1 MAEKVTNYVELHAA
15 SAFSFLEGASQPE
28 DLIARAQE
36 LEIPAI
42 ALLDRNGFYGSA
54 RMHTAGDRNSIRAHV
69 GAEISTSAL
78 GSESVPRL
86 TPAPWLPH
94 QHPGEPARLPLLC
107 ASRTGYQN
115 LCQLITQFKMR
126 EPTKAE
132 GAATHDDLAQYSEG
146 LLCLTGGDEGPL
158 ASALTTGGEPA
169 ARALL
174 EQLTRLYGPNN
185 VYVELQ
191 RHHER
196 DEEARNQA
204 ALSLARSMQLPV
216 VATNGVRYAQPRDR
230 EILDLFTSI
239 RHHVDLDH
247 AGRLLALNSHR
258 HLRSAA
264 AMSALFRDIPE
275 AIANTLE
282 ISQRLQFQ
290 LNDLGYEFPHYPVPD
305 NDTMDSFLRKR
316 TDEGVLRRY
325 GPKNNPSLLARARKQ
340 VDHELALIAKLG
352 FAGYFLIVWDIVQYC
367 KRNDIL
373 IQGRG
378 SAANSAVCYALEI
391 TAIDPVGME
400 LLFERFLSENR
411 GEWPDI
417 DLDLPSEEKREQA
430 IQYVYQRYGELG
442 AAMTANVITYRG
454 KSAAREVGKALGFDQ
469 ESLGRL
475 TSLVSQWEWRG
486 ESDTMAN
493 SFHHAGFDVQH
504 PRIAKYLE
512 LCVRLQDLPRHL
524 GQHSGGMVIC
534 QGQLNRVVPL
544 ERASMPGRTVV
555 QWDKEDCADLGIV
568 KVDLLGLGMMAVIKD
583 CLTLIPEHY
592 KESVSLAH
600 LPEDPE
606 VYRVLQ
612 RADTVGMFQ
621 IESRAQMASLPRNC
635 PDRFYDLVVQV
646 AIIRPGPIVGKMM
659 HPYMR
664 RRQGREAVTYPH
676 PSLEPVLKRTLGVPL
691 FQEQLL
697 RIAMTVANFTGAEAE
712 ELRRAVGMRRSWQRM
727 KDLEVKLRAGMTA
740 NGLAPKT
747 QDEIVQAISSFALYG
762 FPESH
767 AASFALLAYASA
779 YFKVKYL
786 AAFTAAI
793 LNNQPMGFYAPAVLV
808 KDAQRHG
815 LRVRPIDVQQSDWPC
830 TVESLS
836 SRAERSEGEGSAVV
850 SLHLG
855 TNRVPHIC
863 PVLADVGFHES
874 RLGNRIV
881 SGHDFQSC
889 RYGSNGERASA
900 PEYNRVPHICPVLA
914 DVGFHESRLGNRIV
928 SGHDFQS
935 CRYGSNGERALAPEY
950 NRVPHICPVLA
961 DVGFHESRLGNRIV
975 SGHDFQSCRYGSN
988 EGGALAPEYRP
999 APDLPQPATCN
1010 LQPDPLP
1017 APSSPL
1023 LALRLGLGYARGLRQ
1038 QVGEAIVAARKNNGP
1053 FTSVDDLAL
1062 RVPSLNKKEITLL
1075 ANIGALN
1082 NVAGIGHRRDA
1093 LWQVERAGKP
1103 EGPLLTH
1110 SGALLADPPDPSPLA
1125 QMTPEERLVADY
1137 SGTGLTTGRHPMSY
1151 RREELRRQNVLSA
1164 QDLRTRRDG
1173 EWVRA
1178 AGCVIARQRP
1188 GTAKGF
1194 VFLSMEDETGI
1205 ANIIVTPQM
1214 YERNQVTVTRSRFLL
1229 VEGPLQNQDNVI
1241 HVKAARLTPL
1251 DDHAVQIHSHDFH

>member
-1 MAEKVTNYVELHAA
+1 MTDKVTNYVELHAA
-15 SAFSFLEGASQPE
+15 SAFSFLEGSSQPE
-28 DLIARAQE
+28 DLIERAVE
-36 LEIPAI
+36 LKIPAV

-54 RMHTAGDRNSIRAHV
+54 RMHTAAERNNIRAHV
-69 GAEISTSAL
+69 GAEISTSAF
-78 GSESVPRL
+78 GAEGASAAPQVPPKARSA
-86 TPAPWLPH
+86 AP
-94 QHPGEPARLPLLC
+94 QVPLLC

-132 GAATHDDLAQYSEG
+132 GAATLNDLAQFSDG

-158 ASALTTGGEPA
+158 AAALTTGGEPA

-174 EQLTRLYGPNN
+174 ENLIALYGTNN

-191 RHHER
+191 RHQLP
-196 DEEARNQA
+196 DQEARNQA
-204 ALSLARSMQLPV
+204 ALRLARSMKLPI
-216 VATNGVRYAQPRDR
+216 VATNGVRYAAPRDR
-230 EILDLFTSI
+230 EVLDVFTAI

-247 AGRLLALNSHR
+247 AGRLLATNNHR
-258 HLRSAA
+258 YLRSAA
-264 AMSALFRDIPE
+264 EMSALFRDLPE
-275 AIANTLE
+275 ALANTHE
-282 ISQRLQFQ
+282 ISQRLAFK
-290 LNDLGYEFPHYPVPD
+290 LADLGYEFPRYPVPTD
-305 NDTMDSFLRKR
+305 ENANETMDTFLRKR
-316 TDEGVLRRY
+316 VDEGVRLRY
-325 GPKNNPSLLARARKQ
+325 GAKNNPGLLARARKQ
-340 VDHELALIAKLG
+340 IDRELALIAKLG
-352 FAGYFLIVWDIVQYC
+352 FAGYFLIVWDIVRYC
-367 KRNDIL
+367 KQHDIL

-400 LLFERFLSENR
+400 LLFERFLNENR

-486 ESDTMAN
+486 KNDTMAN
-493 SFHHAGFDVQH
+493 SFHHAGFDVEH
-504 PRIAKYLE
+504 PRIAKYLQ

-544 ERASMPGRTVV
+544 ERASMPGRTVI

-568 KVDLLGLGMMAVIKD
+568 KVDLLGLGMMAVLKD
-583 CLTLIPEHY
+583 CLTLIPQHY
-592 KESVSLAH
+592 GDPIDLAH
-600 LPEDPE
+600 LPEDDE

-740 NGLAPKT
+740 NNIPAKT
-747 QDEIVQAISSFALYG
+747 QDEIVQSISSFALYG

-767 AASFALLAYASA
+767 AASFALIAYASA
-779 YFKVKYL
+779 YIKVKYL

-815 LRVRPIDVQQSDWPC
+815 LKVRPIDIQISDWPC
-830 TVESLS
+830 TVEHEANGSQEPGARS
-836 SRAERSEGEGSAVV
+836 PDPSPVACNRSVSR
-850 SLHLG
+850 
-855 TNRVPHIC
+855 
-863 PVLADVGFHES
+863 
-874 RLGNRIV
+874 V
-881 SGHDFQSC
+881 SGTTV
-889 RYGSNGERASA
+889 EA
-900 PEYNRVPHICPVLA
+900 PAFRP
-914 DVGFHESRLGNRIV
+914 GNQP
-928 SGHDFQS
+928 SD
-935 CRYGSNGERALAPEY
+935 ETWALAP
-950 NRVPHICPVLA
+950 A
-961 DVGFHESRLGNRIV
+961 FH
-975 SGHDFQSCRYGSN
+975 
-988 EGGALAPEYRP
+988 
-999 APDLPQPATCN
+999 N
-1010 LQPDPLP
+1010 L
-1017 APSSPL
+1017 S
-1023 LALRLGLGYARGLRQ
+1023 LRLGLGYARGLRE
-1038 QVGEAIVAARKNNGP
+1038 QVGKAIAEARRTGGP
-1053 FTSVDDLAL
+1053 FTSVDDLVI

-1110 SGALLADPPDPSPLA
+1110 TGALLKDEPDPSPLA

-1151 RREELRRQNVLSA
+1151 RRADLRAQNVLTA
-1164 QDLRTRRDG
+1164 EDLRKGRDG

-1178 AGCVIARQRP
+1178 AGCIIARQRP

-1205 ANIIVTPQM
+1205 ANVIVTPQM
-1214 YERNQVTVTRSRFLL
+1214 YEQNQVTVTRARFLL

-1251 DDHAVQIHSHDFH
+1251 DDKEVEIRSHDFH

>member
-1 MAEKVTNYVELHAA
+1 MTDSRYVELHAA

-28 DLIARAQE
+28 DLIERATE

-54 RMHTAGDRNSIRAHV
+54 RMHTSGESNKIRAHV
-69 GAEISTSAL
+69 GAEISTSAF
-78 GSESVPRL
+78 GPRL

-94 QHPGEPARLPLLC
+94 PKHPNQPATAEPARIPLLC
-107 ASRTGYQN
+107 ASRSGYQN

-132 GAATHDDLAQYSEG
+132 GAATLNDLAQYSEG
-146 LLCLTGGDEGPL
+146 VICLTGGDEGPL
-158 ASALTTGGEPA
+158 AAALTAGGEPA
-169 ARALL
+169 ARTLL
-174 EQLTRLYGPNN
+174 ENLTHLYGRNN

-191 RHHER
+191 RHQLR
-196 DEEARNQA
+196 DQEARNQA
-204 ALSLARSMQLPV
+204 ALRLARSLNLPI
-216 VATNGVRYAQPRDR
+216 VATNGVRYAKPYDR
-230 EILDLFTSI
+230 EVLDLFTSI

-247 AGRLLALNSHR
+247 SGRLLASNNHR
-258 HLRSAA
+258 YLRSAA
-264 AMSALFRDIPE
+264 EMEALFRDLPE
-275 AIANTLE
+275 AISNTQE
-282 ISQRLQFQ
+282 ISQRLAFQ
-290 LNDLGYEFPHYPVPD
+290 LTDLGYEFPHYPVPD
-305 NDTMDSFLRKR
+305 SDTMDTFLRKR
-316 TDEGVLRRY
+316 TDEGLLRRY
-325 GPKNNPSLLARARKQ
+325 GAKNDPALLARARKQ
-340 VDHELALIAKLG
+340 IDHELALIARLG

-367 KRNDIL
+367 KKHDIL

-400 LLFERFLSENR
+400 LLFERFLNENR

-486 ESDTMAN
+486 ETDTMAN
-493 SFHHAGFDVQH
+493 SFHHAGFDVEH

-534 QGQLNRVVPL
+534 QGQLNHIVPL
-544 ERASMPGRTVV
+544 ERASMPGRTVI

-583 CLTLIPEHY
+583 CLTLIPQHY
-592 KESVSLAH
+592 GDPIDLAH

-606 VYRVLQ
+606 VYKVLQ
-612 RADTVGMFQ
+612 HADTVGMFQ

-635 PDRFYDLVVQV
+635 PDHFYDLVVQV

-664 RRQGREAVTYPH
+664 RRQGREEVTYPH

-697 RIAMTVANFTGAEAE
+697 RIAMTVANFSGAEAE

-727 KDLEVKLRAGMTA
+727 KDLEVKLRAGMTT

-779 YFKVKYL
+779 YIKVKYL

-815 LRVRPIDVQQSDWPC
+815 LKVHPIDIQISDWPC
-830 TVESLS
+830 TVEHNDEPQL
-836 SRAERSEGEGSAVV
+836 
-850 SLHLG
+850 
-855 TNRVPHIC
+855 RVPHIC
-863 PVLADVGFHES
+863 PVLAGVGKQDA
-874 RLGNRIV
+874 R
-881 SGHDFQSC
+881 
-889 RYGSNGERASA
+889 SNLS
-900 PEYNRVPHICPVLA
+900 
-914 DVGFHESRLGNRIV
+914 
-928 SGHDFQS
+928 
-935 CRYGSNGERALAPEY
+935 
-950 NRVPHICPVLA
+950 
-961 DVGFHESRLGNRIV
+961 
-975 SGHDFQSCRYGSN
+975 
-988 EGGALAPEYRP
+988 
-999 APDLPQPATCN
+999 
-1010 LQPDPLP
+1010 
-1017 APSSPL
+1017 
-1023 LALRLGLGYARGLRQ
+1023 LRLGLGYARGLREQ
-1038 QVGEAIVAARKNNGP
+1038 IGKAIAEERRNQGP
-1053 FTSVDDLAL
+1053 FKSVDDLAL
-1062 RVPSLNKKEITLL
+1062 RVPTLNKKEITLL

-1082 NVAGIGHRRDA
+1082 NVEGIGHRRDA

-1110 SGALLADPPDPSPLA
+1110 TGALLADAQDPSPLS

-1151 RREELRRQNVLSA
+1151 RRAELRAQKVLTA
-1164 QDLRTRRDG
+1164 EELRTRRDG

-1178 AGCVIARQRP
+1178 AGCIIARQRP

-1214 YERNQVTVTRSRFLL
+1214 YEQNQVTVTRSRFLL
-1229 VEGPLQNQDNVI
+1229 VEGPLQNQDNVV
-1241 HVKAARLTPL
+1241 HVKAARLTAL
-1251 DDHAVQIHSHDFH
+1251 SDNAVEIRSHDFH

>member
-1 MAEKVTNYVELHAA
+1 MFVSLRAITAQPTPRYIELHAA

-42 ALLDRNGFYGSA
+42 ALLDRNGVYGSA
-54 RMHTAGDRNSIRAHV
+54 RMHTSGERNTIRAHV
-69 GAEISTSAL
+69 GAEISTSAF
-78 GSESVPRL
+78 GPRL

-107 ASRTGYQN
+107 QSRTGYQN

-126 EPTKAE
+126 ETTKAE
-132 GAATHDDLAQYSEG
+132 GAATHNDLAQYFEG
-146 LLCLTGGDEGPL
+146 LICLTGGDEGPL

-174 EQLTRLYGPNN
+174 EQLTHLYGRNN

-191 RHHER
+191 RHQER
-196 DEEARNQA
+196 EEEWRNQA
-204 ALSLARSMQLPV
+204 ALRLARSLQLPI
-216 VATNGVRYAQPRDR
+216 VATNGVRYAKPHDR

-247 AGRLLALNSHR
+247 AGRLLASNNHR
-258 HLRSAA
+258 YLRSAA
-264 AMSALFRDIPE
+264 EMSTLFRDLPE
-275 AIANTLE
+275 AIANTHAL
-282 ISQRLQFQ
+282 SQRLAFQ
-290 LNDLGYEFPHYPVPD
+290 LTDLGYEFPHYPVPD
-305 NDTMDSFLRKR
+305 SDTMDSFLRKR

-325 GPKNNPSLLARARKQ
+325 GAKNDRTLLARARKQ
-340 VDHELALIAKLG
+340 IDHELALIAKLG

-367 KRNDIL
+367 KKNGIL

-400 LLFERFLSENR
+400 LLFERFLNENR

-469 ESLGRL
+469 ESLSRL

-486 ESDTMAN
+486 ENDTMAN
-493 SFHHAGFDVQH
+493 SFHHAGFDVEH

-534 QGQLNRVVPL
+534 QGQLNHVVPL

-583 CLTLIPEHY
+583 CLTLIPQHY
-592 KESVSLAH
+592 GHPIDLAQ

-606 VYRVLQ
+606 VYKVVQ

-635 PDRFYDLVVQV
+635 PDHFYDLVVQV

-727 KDLEVKLRAGMTA
+727 KDLEVKLRAGMTT
-740 NGLAPKT
+740 NGLASKT

-815 LRVRPIDVQQSDWPC
+815 LKVRPIDVQVSDWPC
-830 TVESLS
+830 TVEHELSSRREFVTKGVTNVANFKKELS
-836 SRAERSEGEGSAVV
+836 SRADPSRSEGGVEGPAFR
-850 SLHLG
+850 
-855 TNRVPHIC
+855 N
-863 PVLADVGFHES
+863 ADS
-874 RLGNRIV
+874 T
-881 SGHDFQSC
+881 
-889 RYGSNGERASA
+889 SNLS
-900 PEYNRVPHICPVLA
+900 
-914 DVGFHESRLGNRIV
+914 
-928 SGHDFQS
+928 
-935 CRYGSNGERALAPEY
+935 
-950 NRVPHICPVLA
+950 
-961 DVGFHESRLGNRIV
+961 
-975 SGHDFQSCRYGSN
+975 
-988 EGGALAPEYRP
+988 
-999 APDLPQPATCN
+999 
-1010 LQPDPLP
+1010 
-1017 APSSPL
+1017 
-1023 LALRLGLGYARGLRQ
+1023 LRLGLGYARGLREET
-1038 QVGEAIVAARKNNGP
+1038 GKTIVESRRTGGP
-1053 FTSVDDLAL
+1053 FRSADDLAL
-1062 RVPSLNKKEITLL
+1062 RVPTLNKKEITLL

-1110 SGALLADPPDPSPLA
+1110 TGALLADGPDPSPLA

-1137 SGTGLTTGRHPMSY
+1137 SGTGLTTGRHPMAY
-1151 RREELRRQNVLSA
+1151 RREELRRQNVLTA
-1164 QDLRTRRDG
+1164 QDLRTHRDG

-1205 ANIIVTPQM
+1205 ANVIVTPQM
-1214 YERNQVTVTRSRFLL
+1214 YESNQVTVTRSRFLL
-1229 VEGPLQNQDNVI
+1229 VEGPLQNQDNVV

-1251 DDHAVQIHSHDFH
+1251 DDKAVEIRSHDFH